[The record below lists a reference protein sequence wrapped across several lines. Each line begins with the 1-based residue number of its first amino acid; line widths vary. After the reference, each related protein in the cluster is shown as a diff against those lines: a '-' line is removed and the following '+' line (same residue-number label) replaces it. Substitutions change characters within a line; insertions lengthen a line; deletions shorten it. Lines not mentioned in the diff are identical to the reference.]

1 MLGKIEGRRR
11 RGQQRT
17 RWLDGITDSMDM
29 NLSKLRGMV
38 KDGQPWHAAVRGA
51 AELDMT
57 VRLNHNNNRNTSSW
71 SYKRIFSV
79 KTKCSFHLCPLIL
92 ECHAKTPPLP
102 CPEIG
107 FSDGASGKESTCQ
120 RKRLKTHGFNPWVG
134 KIPWRRALAAHSS
147 IHAWRIPWTE
157 EPGMLWSIALQ
168 RVGHDWSN
176 LACMHTSPCRDNRC
190 CQFIMFPSKDI
201 PYCYGFSNMCVCV
214 CVYPFSLNSISWR
227 LFQIYIQICFL
238 H

>member
-1 MLGKIEGRRR
+1 MLGKIEGRSR

-17 RWLDGITDSMDM
+17 RWLDGITNSMDM

-57 VRLNHNNNRNTSSW
+57 VRLNHNNNCNTSSW
-71 SYKRIFSV
+71 SYKRIFFSENKVFLSSV
-79 KTKCSFHLCPLIL
+79 SPNSWM
-92 ECHAKTPPLP
+92 PLP
-102 CPEIG
+102 NSPTTLSRDRL
-107 FSDGASGKESTCQ
+107 SDGASGKESACQ
-120 RKRLKTHGFNPWVG
+120 RKRLKTHGFNSWVG

-157 EPGMLWSIALQ
+157 ELGMLWSIALQ
-168 RVGHDWSN
+168 RVGHKWSN
-176 LACMHTSPCRDNRC
+176 LACMHTSPCRDHHC